1 MDLYDKLEEKTRE
14 VKLGD
19 HNNRLANRAWGWCPS
34 ALLPI
39 SP

>member
-19 HNNRLANRAWGWCPS
+19 HNRLANRAWGWRPS
-34 ALLPI
+34 ALSPI
-39 SP
+39 SS